1 MNKVLKGNLVFSSI
15 LLILTLFFIKNYN
28 GQNIFIALSLIF
40 YIQIIFITRE
50 FIKYINLDEAKK
62 ENVNFNI
69 EYNKNN
75 FIEKNLLKKKI
86 DQLRNIYTR
95 FEVKNNIEMWNG
107 PYTVFLIDLRKF
119 SLINDTLGRD
129 KGDEAL
135 RNFGKVLSNISKN
148 LSCKNL
154 YGVYEG
160 DEFLIAINSNNK
172 KDIQELLN
180 KLEALKKLNLNSIN
194 KDIEIEFNIGY
205 SINLGNK
212 SFEEIIEEVFFAKEM
227 AKKDSFI
234 SAIEYTNALESI
246 RINNNLIKKDIKEA
260 LINKKL
266 YTVYQPQISSLD
278 DKIKGYETLIRWEH
292 ELLGSIPACDIVKT
306 LEEIDSIK
314 DLDLYVFEST
324 CKFQSRLIQDN
335 IFLQCS
341 VNMSIN
347 TLKHRGIGY
356 DIYKISKKYNLKP
369 ETITLEILE
378 NVDIDVNRN
387 AINEIIK
394 LKKYGFKISI
404 DDFGKG
410 YSSMNRL
417 LKIPFDQIKI
427 PKDFISD
434 IPNNKYIAIINSIS
448 NFAKNLGA
456 ELVVEGVESKEY
468 YDFFKLLD
476 FDIIQGFYFSKA
488 LNEKEFLE
496 YVNNLGVSISIE
508 HYLDI

>member
-1 MNKVLKGNLVFSSI
+1 MNKILKGNLVFLSI
-15 LLILTLFFIKNYN
+15 LLLLILVFIKNYN
-28 GQNIFIALSLIF
+28 KIILFILILTF
-40 YIQIIFITRE
+40 YLEIIFITRE
-50 FIKYINLDEAKK
+50 FLKYINLDEVTKEKK
-62 ENVNFNI
+62 VSNRG
-69 EYNKNN
+69 YNKNK
-75 FIEKNLLKKKI
+75 FIKKVFSGEKL
-86 DQLRNIYTR
+86 DPLRNIYTR
-95 FEVKNNIEMWNG
+95 FEVKNNLEMWKG
-107 PYTVFLIDLRKF
+107 PYTLFLIDLRKF
-119 SLINDTLGRD
+119 SLINDALGRD

-135 RNFGKVLSNISKN
+135 REFGKVLSNISKS
-148 LSCKNL
+148 LSTKNL

-172 KDIQELLN
+172 QDIIELLN
-180 KLEALKKLNLNSIN
+180 KLEVLKELNLNSLN
-194 KDIEIEFNIGY
+194 KQIEIGFNIGY

-227 AKKDSFI
+227 AKKESF
-234 SAIEYTNALESI
+234 SSSMEYTETLKDI
-246 RINNNLIKKDIKEA
+246 RIKNNLIKKDIKDV

-278 DKIKGYETLIRWEH
+278 NKIKGYETLIRWDH
-292 ELLGSIPACDIVKT
+292 EILGSIPASDIVKT

-324 CKFQSRLIQDN
+324 CEFQSRLIQNN
-335 IFLQCS
+335 IELQCS
-341 VNMSIN
+341 VNISIN
-347 TLKHRGIGY
+347 TLKHRGVGSNL
-356 DIYKISKKYNLKP
+356 YKISKKYNLKP
-369 ETITLEILE
+369 ENITLEILE
-378 NVDIDVNRN
+378 NADLEVSGN

-410 YSSMNRL
+410 YSSINRV

-434 IPNNKYIAIINSIS
+434 IPNSKYIAIINSIS
-448 NFAKNLGA
+448 NFAKTLGA
-456 ELVVEGVESKEY
+456 ELVIEGVESKEY

-496 YVNNLGVSISIE
+496 YVNNLGVSISI
-508 HYLDI
+508 